1 MQKLHKIF
9 EYAYLLIAI
18 VFIVE
23 GVLRWNSER
32 EKAYFFFGFSILAVF
47 MYFFKKRFRK
57 KVASRNNNQKK

>member
-1 MQKLHKIF
+1 MNRLHKMF

-32 EKAYFFFGFSILAVF
+32 EKAYFFLGFSVLAIF
-47 MYFFKKRFRK
+47 MFFFKKRFRK
-57 KVASRNNNQKK
+57 KIASRKNNQKK

>member
-1 MQKLHKIF
+1 MNRLHKIF

-32 EKAYFFFGFSILAVF
+32 EKAYFFLGFSVLAIF
-47 MYFFKKRFRK
+47 MFFFKKRFRK
-57 KVASRNNNQKK
+57 KNSIKK